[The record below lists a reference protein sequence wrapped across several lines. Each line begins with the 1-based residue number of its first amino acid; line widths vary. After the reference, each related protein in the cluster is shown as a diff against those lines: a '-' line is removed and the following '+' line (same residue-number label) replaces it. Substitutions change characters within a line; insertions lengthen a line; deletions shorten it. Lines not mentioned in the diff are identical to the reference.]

1 MICGTADHGTAADDL
16 LRSGSRGWQVE
27 SLGAQQV
34 AGAARG
40 LASGLNRGFPPWPEA
55 GSCLHTWFM
64 QLGGNVIKP
73 PQRQVLTATP
83 SYEAAGRS
91 VSDIET
97 DLTEKADATMYEDDE
112 DPLVAAEQLARLDPR
127 AGAEAFLAIACDG
140 SVDDG
145 LRLEAAGQL
154 PGLDRRAAAE
164 ALRAVACDGSVD
176 DGLRLE
182 AAGQLPEVDRQ
193 AAAEALR
200 VIASDGSADDGLRW
214 EAAEQLAGLDR

>member
-91 VSDIET
+91 VSDM
-97 DLTEKADATMYEDDE
+97 A
-112 DPLVAAEQLARLDPR
+112 AAEALR
-127 AGAEAFLAIACDG
+127 AVACDG

-154 PGLDRRAAAE
+154 PGLDRQAAAE